1 MTSRRSLVI
10 PLPLVGGLVGLA
22 VGLAGSALLGVLAGI
37 VCVVVA
43 LLATRSIQKM
53 SGPTDPSR
61 RRLLAI
67 AGLLGAAAATGGAAL
82 GRTVRRVTRP
92 DPRPIQ
98 EAMARDLGAEYME
111 LVARNYHP
119 ERSGD
124 LQLLAAPF
132 NSANYPQESRSLV
145 PRDPRTSH
153 ASVWMYLERVPLVVY
168 GGAIAPVDSEERVSL
183 ADVAPTI
190 AELIGFDDFLE
201 LGREG
206 RPLPGIARPAAP
218 PELVVTFVIDGG
230 GWNVLREFPGAWP
243 NLRRLMREGANFR
256 NAIHGSFPAVTAS
269 AHATIGTGAFPR
281 THGVT
286 GHNIRDGRQ
295 VRKTY
300 GEPGRADPND
310 LLVPT
315 LADLWGD
322 ATEHRA
328 WVGEVGY
335 QIWHLGMLGRG
346 TAYRGAGSESGS
358 SQVPRPVAVY
368 WDEGA
373 DPQGWR
379 SLNPGLFRLPS
390 GMPSL
395 DAFDSYRSTFV
406 PNPDRDPTFDPVKPR
421 NMHCCSTPVIRY
433 QGDLIEATLANEPV
447 GSTATPGL
455 LFINYKAPDYTGHVY
470 GMFDAMT
477 GDALRDVDEQ
487 LGRLVSQ
494 LDTLYA
500 GRYALIV
507 TADHGQCPLPDAA
520 GGVRIDPIQL
530 WDDLEREFGGG
541 LFGLVQNVV
550 PSEVYLESDVLWDVG
565 ATREDIASFLR
576 DYPYRRN
583 IGPYVP
589 RDAIEQD
596 LLERQQF
603 AAVFATTFLDTL
615 EGRDFEA
622 EFGIGIYPEAEIGI
636 PPAVG

>member
-1 MTSRRSLVI
+1 MTNRRSLFPIALV
-10 PLPLVGGLVGLA
+10 LVGGLVGLA
-22 VGLAGSALLGVLAGI
+22 VGVAGSALLGAIAGVI
-37 VCVVVA
+37 CVAMA
-43 LLATRSIQKM
+43 LLATRSVQAM
-53 SGPTDPSR
+53 SAPTDPSR

-92 DPRPIQ
+92 DPRPVQ

-111 LVARNYHP
+111 LVARAYHP
-119 ERSGD
+119 DRSGD
-124 LQLLAAPF
+124 VQLLAAPF

-153 ASVWMYLERVPLVVY
+153 ASVWMYLERVPLVVA
-168 GGAIAPVDSEERVSL
+168 GPAIAGLDSDERVSL

-190 AELIGFDDFLE
+190 AQLIGFDRFLE

-206 RPLPGIARPAAP
+206 RPLPGIARPADP
-218 PELVVTFVIDGG
+218 PAVVVTFVIDGG
-230 GWNVLREFPGAWP
+230 GWNVLQEFPDAWP
-243 NLRRLMREGANFR
+243 NLRGLMRDGANFR

-286 GHNIRDGRQ
+286 GHNIRDGRK

-300 GEPGRADPND
+300 GEPGHADPGD

-315 LADLWGD
+315 LADLWSE
-322 ATEHRA
+322 ATDRA
-328 WVGEVGY
+328 WVGEIGY
-335 QIWHLGMLGRG
+335 QIWHLGMLGSGGRTTTG
-346 TAYRGAGSESGS
+346 SGASRE
-358 SQVPRPVAVY
+358 RPVAVY
-368 WDEGA
+368 WDEGG

-379 SLNPGLFRLPS
+379 SLNPALYREPR
-390 GMPSL
+390 GMPTL
-395 DAFDSYRSTFV
+395 DAFEGYRADFV
-406 PNPDRDPTFDPVKPR
+406 PNPDRNPDFDPSKPR
-421 NMHCCSTPVIRY
+421 NLHCCSTPVIRY
-433 QGDLIEATLANEPV
+433 QGDLIEATLANEPI
-447 GSTATPGL
+447 GSTGTSGL

-470 GMFDAMT
+470 GMFDPMT

-494 LDTLYA
+494 LDALYP

-507 TADHGQCPLPDAA
+507 TADHGQCPLPDTA

-530 WDDLEREFGGG
+530 WEDLEREFGGG

-615 EGRDFEA
+615 EGRDLDA
-622 EFGIGIYPEAEIGI
+622 EFGTGIYPEAEIGI
-636 PPAVG
+636 PPPVV

>member
-1 MTSRRSLVI
+1 MTNRRSLTLIALV
-10 PLPLVGGLVGLA
+10 LVGGLVGLA
-22 VGLAGSALLGVLAGI
+22 VGLAGSALLGAITGVI
-37 VCVVVA
+37 CVAVA
-43 LLATRSIQKM
+43 LLATRSVQGM
-53 SGPTDPSR
+53 SAPTDPSR

-92 DPRPIQ
+92 DPRPVQ

-111 LVARNYHP
+111 LVARAYHP
-119 ERSGD
+119 DRSGD
-124 LQLLAAPF
+124 IQLLAAPF

-153 ASVWMYLERVPLVVY
+153 ASVWMYLERVPLVVA
-168 GGAIAPVDSEERVSL
+168 GPGIAGLDSEERVSL

-190 AELIGFDDFLE
+190 AQLIGFDAFLE

-206 RPLPGIARPAAP
+206 RPLPGIARPASP
-218 PELVVTFVIDGG
+218 PAVVVTFVIDGG
-230 GWNVLREFPGAWP
+230 GWNVLQEFPDAWP
-243 NLRRLMREGANFR
+243 NLRRLMRDGANFR

-286 GHNIRDGRQ
+286 GHNIRDGRK

-300 GEPGRADPND
+300 GEPGRANPRD

-315 LADLWGD
+315 LADLWSE
-322 ATEHRA
+322 ATDRA
-328 WVGEVGY
+328 WVGEIGY
-335 QIWHLGMLGRG
+335 QIWHLGMLGG
-346 TAYRGAGSESGS
+346 GGQATPGSGS
-358 SQVPRPVAVY
+358 TRVRPVAVY
-368 WDEGA
+368 WDETA

-379 SLNPGLFRLPS
+379 SLNGELFRLPA
-390 GMPSL
+390 GVPSL
-395 DAFDSYRSTFV
+395 DAFERYRADFV
-406 PNPDRDPTFDPVKPR
+406 PNPDRDPAFDPVKPK

-433 QGDLIEATLANEPV
+433 QGDLIEATIANEPV
-447 GSTATPGL
+447 GSSGASGL

-470 GMFDAMT
+470 GMFDPMT

-494 LDTLYA
+494 LDAVYP

-507 TADHGQCPLPDAA
+507 TADHGQCPIPDAA

-589 RDAIEQD
+589 RDAIELD

-615 EGRDFEA
+615 HGRDFDA
-622 EFGIGIYPEAEIGI
+622 EFGTGIYPEAEIGI
-636 PPAVG
+636 PPPVG